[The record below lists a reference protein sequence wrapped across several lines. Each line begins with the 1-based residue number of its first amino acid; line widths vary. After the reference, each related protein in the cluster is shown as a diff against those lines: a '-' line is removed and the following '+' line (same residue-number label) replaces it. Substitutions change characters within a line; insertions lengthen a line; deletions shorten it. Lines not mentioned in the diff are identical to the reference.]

1 MISARAVLTII
12 EPGRIRSS
20 CRDVMMPA
28 VPSSSGRCRLMIS
41 DCANTSSISSMRVMS
56 NPSMPC
62 TWLFHTSVF
71 MPKPLAMRATV
82 RPMPAESD
90 QTELLAVQP
99 DAVDAAPVAA
109 THLRV
114 KPADLSGEL
123 HDQGECVLGYGMVAV
138 MHDVAHAD
146 ATLARDGK
154 IDVAG
159 DAGAAERKARDM
171 APNGHRVQYVI
182 GDVEADDDDGFGI
195 LGAFE
200 DGVGVQREIACM
212 RMRAISCSR
221 GKLAA
226 NGSIIDSTITG
237 ITMSGRSRALRLGFD
252 DVSFVHTETLGRAV
266 PGMRRRGRGEWAVN
280 NPRHAEI
287 Q

>member
-1 MISARAVLTII
+1 MQADDIRLREHLIHIVNEGDVQPIDAVH
-12 EPGRIRSS
+12 
-20 CRDVMMPA
+20 MA
-28 VPSSSGRCRLMIS
+28 VPYQCLHAETIG
-41 DCANTSSISSMRVMS
+41 DAGDG
-56 NPSMPC
+56 P
-62 TWLFHTSVF
+62 
-71 MPKPLAMRATV
+71 ADA
-82 RPMPAESD
+82 AESD

-123 HDQGECVLGYGMVAV
+123 HDQGECVLGHGMVAV

-200 DGVGVQREIACM
+200 DGVGVQREIAVH
-212 RMRAISCSR
+212 ADAGDIVQQ
-221 GKLAA
+221 GEV
-226 NGSIIDSTITG
+226 GG
-237 ITMSGRSRALRLGFD
+237 ERLD
-252 DVSFVHTETLGRAV
+252 H
-266 PGMRRRGRGEWAVN
+266 
-280 NPRHAEI
+280 
-287 Q
+287 